1 MTFLAALRH
10 NRLAARVDLHMLDD
24 HLLLALAAMAVQDR
38 RLDRLGGQ
46 REWANALWAA
56 LEKVADR
63 EVAPLPA
70 NASQAH
76 RKVHAKFEAIR
87 APVLAARARQ

>member
-1 MTFLAALRH
+1 VTIR
-10 NRLAARVDLHMLDD
+10 ND
-24 HLLLALAAMAVQDR
+24 DR
-38 RLDRLGGQ
+38 RLDRLAGQ

-63 EVAPLPA
+63 DTAPLPA

-76 RKVHAKFEAIR
+76 RQAHAKFEVVR
-87 APVLAARARQ
+87 TPVLATRAGQ